1 MREDD
6 RSDRRP
12 NMKICLALVC
22 IVCAMLARPS
32 ASIAQAD
39 VSPMRM
45 LTVDGVPMRVW
56 AAGLEQRKPGQ
67 PVTVLEAGA
76 GADLETWK
84 PIFSEVS
91 HIGPVVA
98 YDRRALGQS
107 GADTAAPT
115 FTRTAQTLHAVLQAL
130 KAPPPYVLVGHSM
143 GGVFIRGFASMYP
156 GETVG
161 MVYLDVPDFESTREE
176 RAAVLPAEDRKA
188 ALAPPVLP
196 EIPPGTPP
204 GLAAV
209 YQQQLNEMRDDYPS
223 ARSWK
228 QPPGI
233 SVAVVITTR
242 TDRMGGNGGAMVRLQ
257 MKHQSEWVLGSPNS
271 LFVLAGHTGH
281 QVHRDDPQF
290 VVQLIRHVY
299 ERSVPK

>member
-1 MREDD
+1 MQTLV
-6 RSDRRP
+6 
-12 NMKICLALVC
+12 IAALWIGLTHGFTALSGGV
-22 IVCAMLARPS
+22 AQPTAPS
-32 ASIAQAD
+32 T
-39 VSPMRM
+39 RM
-45 LTVDGVPMRVW
+45 IDVDGVQMRVW
-56 AAGLEQRKPGQ
+56 AGGIEQRKPGQ
-67 PVTVLEAGA
+67 LVIILEAGA

-91 HIGPVVA
+91 RIGPVVA

-130 KAPPPYVLVGHSM
+130 KVPPPYVLVGHSM
-143 GGVFIRGFASMYP
+143 GGVFIRGFAFMYP
-156 GETVG
+156 GETAG

-176 RAAVLPAEDRKA
+176 RAAVLPAEEREA

-223 ARSWK
+223 ARNWK
-228 QPPGI
+228 QPTGI
-233 SVAVVITTR
+233 PVAVVITTR
-242 TDRMGGNGGAMVRLQ
+242 ADRMRGNGGAMVRLQ
-257 MKHQSEWVLGSPNS
+257 MKRQSEWALGSPNS
-271 LFVLAGHTGH
+271 VFVLAGHTGH
-281 QVHRDDPQF
+281 QVHRDDPQL

-299 ERSVPK
+299 ERSASK

>member
-1 MREDD
+1 
-6 RSDRRP
+6 
-12 NMKICLALVC
+12 MKTLLIGALWIGSIHGVTALSAGVAQT
-22 IVCAMLARPS
+22 IAPS
-32 ASIAQAD
+32 TRMVD
-39 VSPMRM
+39 VE
-45 LTVDGVPMRVW
+45 GVQTRVW
-56 AAGLEQRKPGQ
+56 TAGIEQRQPGQ
-67 PVTVLEAGA
+67 AVIVLEAGA

-91 HIGPVVA
+91 RIGPVIA

-130 KAPPPYVLVGHSM
+130 KVSPPYVLVGHSM

-156 GETVG
+156 GETAG

-196 EIPPGTPP
+196 EIPPGTPA

-209 YQQQLNEMRDDYPS
+209 YQQQLDEMRDDFPS
-223 ARSWK
+223 ARQWK

-233 SVAVVITTR
+233 PVAVVITTR
-242 TDRMGGNGGAMVRLQ
+242 ADRMRGNGGAMVRLQ
-257 MKHQSEWVLGSPNS
+257 MKHQSEWAVGSPNS

-281 QVHRDDPQF
+281 QVHRDDPQL
-290 VVQLIRHVY
+290 VVRLIDHVY
-299 ERSVPK
+299 TRAAAAR

>member
-1 MREDD
+1 MQ
-6 RSDRRP
+6 
-12 NMKICLALVC
+12 KCTTLVC
-22 IVCAMLARPS
+22 IVCAMLAQPS
-32 ASIAQAD
+32 ASLAQAD
-39 VSPMRM
+39 VSSTRM
-45 LTVDGVPMRVW
+45 LAVDGVQMRVW
-56 AAGLEQRKPGQ
+56 TAGIEERKTGQ
-67 PVTVLEAGA
+67 AVIVLEAGA

-91 HIGPVVA
+91 RIGPVVA

-115 FTRTAQTLHAVLQAL
+115 FTRTAETLHAVLQAL
-130 KAPPPYVLVGHSM
+130 KVPPPYVLVGHSM
-143 GGVFIRGFASMYP
+143 GGVFIRGFASMYA
-156 GETVG
+156 GETAG

-176 RAAVLPAEDRKA
+176 RAAVLPPEERKA

-209 YQQQLNEMRDDYPS
+209 YQQQLNEMRDDFPS
-223 ARSWK
+223 ARNWK

-233 SVAVVITTR
+233 PVAVVITTR
-242 TDRMGGNGGAMVRLQ
+242 ADRLRGNGGAMVRLQ
-257 MKHQSEWVLGSPNS
+257 MKKQSEWALGSPNS

-281 QVHRDDPQF
+281 QVHRDDPQL
-290 VVQLIRHVY
+290 VVQTIRHVY

>member
-1 MREDD
+1 
-6 RSDRRP
+6 
-12 NMKICLALVC
+12 MKTYLLAALL
-22 IVCAMLARPS
+22 IASQANAPS
-32 ASIAQAD
+32 T
-39 VSPMRM
+39 RM
-45 LTVDGVPMRVW
+45 LDVDGVQMRVW
-56 AAGLEQRKPGQ
+56 TAGVEQRKPGQ
-67 PVTVLEAGA
+67 PTIVLEAGA

-91 HIGPVVA
+91 RIGPVVA

-115 FTRTAQTLHAVLQAL
+115 FARTAQTLHAVLQTL
-130 KAPPPYVLVGHSM
+130 KVPPPYVLVGHSM

-156 GETVG
+156 GETAG

-196 EIPPGTPP
+196 EIPPGTPA

-209 YQQQLNEMRDDYPS
+209 YEQQLNEMRDDYPS

-233 SVAVVITTR
+233 PVAVVITTR
-242 TDRMGGNGGAMVRLQ
+242 ADRMRGNGGALVRLQ
-257 MKHQSEWVLGSPNS
+257 IKHQSEWALGSPNS

-281 QVHRDDPQF
+281 QVHRDDASL
-290 VVQLIRHVY
+290 VVRLIDHVY
-299 ERSVPK
+299 QRAIAAK